1 MKTNTSITDLKKK
14 LQQKFPKQ
22 PFDFQQEFGDLVLC
36 VSSKTIPTLLEYF
49 KNSGYFDF
57 LMNISGVD
65 YPDRKNR
72 FEVVYELFC
81 SQNAHRLRIK
91 TALQE
96 GEKPPTAQ
104 FVWKT
109 ADWFE
114 REIYDMFGIEFENH
128 PNLRRILTHH
138 QFKGHP
144 LRKDYPADYQ
154 QHCTNTLPLHFD
166 KPAEPSQAQDLTNK
180 QKPYINPSS
189 ASPKEALM
197 ENPLAENTN
206 KAPLAE
212 SITKTPSPPLEEDD
226 DTEQEDLIPL
236 NIGPSHP
243 ATHGTL
249 RIMAQMDGER
259 VHKAGVE
266 IGYLHRCFEK
276 MAETHPYNQVIP
288 YTDRLN
294 YCSAP
299 MNNVGYCMAVEKL
312 LNVEVP
318 PKAQALRVIL
328 CELSRIIDHIVC
340 IGANAVDL
348 GALTG
353 FFHLFTYRE
362 KVYTLF
368 EKLCGARLTVSLT
381 RVGGMAQEPPANWYK
396 DVLNFCEEMKKGV
409 DDLELLL
416 SKNRIWMDRTQGIGA
431 LSIKEAIDWGYTGPC
446 LRATGMEL
454 DLRKAD
460 PYYHYDELD
469 FDVPTGTT
477 GDVYDRYLV
486 RVAEMRES
494 IKIIE
499 QVAPHIPPG
508 DYTIRDKNIVLPE
521 KKDVYGNIEGLMQ
534 HFMLVMKGLRPPVGQ
549 TYSATEAAN
558 GELGFYLIS
567 DGSGQPYR
575 LKVRPPCFAIYQSF
589 PEQVKGALIADVI
602 SILGSMNVIA
612 GELDR

>member
-1 MKTNTSITDLKKK
+1 MKRSFESLKEDLRGTFPNTAFS
-14 LQQKFPKQ
+14 
-22 PFDFQQEFGDLVLC
+22 FQEDFGDRVLS
-36 VSSKTIPTLLEYF
+36 VPPPAVLPLLQYL
-49 KNSGYFDF
+49 KSGFDF
-57 LMNISGVD
+57 LMNVSAVD
-65 YPDRKNR
+65 YPEKEQR
-72 FEVVYELFC
+72 FEVVYELF
-81 SQNAHRLRIK
+81 SSRNAERLRIK
-91 TALQE
+91 TQVAE
-96 GEKPPTAQ
+96 GEEIPTAQ

-114 REIYDMFGIEFENH
+114 REIYDMFGVKFKNH
-128 PNLRRILTHH
+128 PNMKRLLTHH

-144 LRKDYPADYQ
+144 LRKDYPADHQ
-154 QHCTNTLPLHFD
+154 QHCTQALPVHFD
-166 KPAEPSQAQDLTNK
+166 KEPEGSTPDLADEK
-180 QKPYINPSS
+180 
-189 ASPKEALM
+189 
-197 ENPLAENTN
+197 
-206 KAPLAE
+206 
-212 SITKTPSPPLEEDD
+212 
-226 DTEQEDLIPL
+226 DLIPL

-249 RIMAQMDGER
+249 RIMAQMEGER
-259 VHKAGVE
+259 VHRAGVE

-299 MNNVGYCMAVEKL
+299 MNNVGYCRTVEKL
-312 LNVEVP
+312 LQVEVP
-318 PKAQALRVIL
+318 PKAKAIRVIL

-381 RVGGMAQEPPANWYK
+381 RVGGMAQDPPKNWFR
-396 DVLNFCEEMKKGV
+396 DVLIFCEEMKKGV
-409 DDLELLL
+409 DELELLL

-431 LSIKEAIDWGYTGPC
+431 LSVEEAVKWGYTGPC
-446 LRATGMEL
+446 LRATGMSL

-460 PYYHYDELD
+460 PYYGYDELD
-469 FDVPTGTT
+469 FDIPTGHT

-494 IKIIE
+494 LKIIE

-508 DYTIRDKNIVLPE
+508 DYSIRDKNIVLPE

-534 HFMLVMKGLRPPVGQ
+534 HFMLVMNGLRPPAGE

-558 GELGFYLIS
+558 GELGFYLVS

-589 PEQVKGALIADVI
+589 PKQVQGTLVADVI